1 MSGSDHTSGQRGIYV
16 FSLLLTTIIWGT
28 SFPAIKIVTSFIDPV
43 TYTWVR
49 GLIALLGL
57 TPVLIHSLV
66 RGSLGRRVVLGG
78 SLTGLIFAA
87 GLWLQGWGTSLT
99 TASNAGFITG
109 MNVVFVHLYD
119 ALVVK
124 DKMYGRRAFTSLFLS
139 LIGLY
144 LLTSPEG
151 LPGIG
156 DMLVF
161 ISALLFAAQV
171 ELIGR
176 FAKENPLLFTF
187 FEMLPFLIFIVRDL
201 AVGIPS
207 SGIVTA
213 LPWLIYLGLICSDIA
228 LALQVFGQRRVR
240 PYEAAIL
247 YLFEPVMAAIFSFVI
262 LGEVLNPV
270 QYVGAAL
277 ILGGMAVVTFKSD
290 K

>member
-1 MSGSDHTSGQRGIYV
+1 MRGNDHTEGRKGIYI

-28 SFPAIKIVTSFIDPV
+28 SFPAIKIVTSFIDPI

-57 TPVLIHSLV
+57 TPVLIHALAK
-66 RGSLGRRVVLGG
+66 GSLGRRVVLGG
-78 SLTGLIFAA
+78 SFTGLIFAA

-109 MNVVFVHLYD
+109 MNVIFVHLYD

-124 DKMYGRRAFTSLFLS
+124 DKMYDKQAITSLFLS

-144 LLTSPEG
+144 LLTSPNG
-151 LPGIG
+151 VPGFG

-176 FAKENPLLFTF
+176 FARENPLLFTF
-187 FEMLPFLIFIVRDL
+187 FEMLPFLLFMVRDL
-201 AVGIPS
+201 YVGIPS
-207 SGIVTA
+207 SGVAVA

-262 LGEVLNPV
+262 LGEVLNPI
-270 QYVGAAL
+270 QYVGATL
-277 ILGGMAVVTFKSD
+277 IVGGMAVVTFKSG